1 MKVDAQCFRLLRGH
15 FQVWVK
21 YKIIVF
27 TAFTNCKIFNYA
39 NFVLYSYLK
48 MTSKRLKRCDFSV
61 LTFIT
66 NCISKKF
73 QMKVIDSNND

>member
-1 MKVDAQCFRLLRGH
+1 
-15 FQVWVK
+15 
-21 YKIIVF
+21 
-27 TAFTNCKIFNYA
+27 
-39 NFVLYSYLK
+39 

-73 QMKVIDSNND
+73 QMEVIDINNEYNNSSNNSNYNKSSHCYDHNSNKDRDNDNDFMIVVVVVIEKIL